1 MGGYGGTGMHPGG
14 HGGGQG
20 LGLGGGQGVGGGQDG
35 ADGQVFCDWA
45 QLQPPVVV
53 YLQFGFIS
61 SLLKTVVFLS
71 TTSRVYSSNCQR
83 TRTAVLFAL
92 NRAVFP

>member
-1 MGGYGGTGMHPGG
+1 MGGYGGG

-20 LGLGGGQGVGGGQDG
+20 LGLGGGQGAGAGGGQDG

-53 YLQFGFIS
+53 
-61 SLLKTVVFLS
+61 
-71 TTSRVYSSNCQR
+71 
-83 TRTAVLFAL
+83 
-92 NRAVFP
+92 

>member
-20 LGLGGGQGVGGGQDG
+20 LGLGGGQGAGAGGGQDG
-35 ADGQVFCDWA
+35 ADGQVFCDCA

-53 YLQFGFIS
+53 
-61 SLLKTVVFLS
+61 
-71 TTSRVYSSNCQR
+71 
-83 TRTAVLFAL
+83 
-92 NRAVFP
+92 